1 MNTTKEKFKV
11 RNALFEKEDKT
22 DEELELEMEKKIKG
36 ISERV
41 EVESKKLQ
49 SKNKRE
55 KIEAVQKVIKAALL
69 IFEIKKRR
77 NIMATLAGSSLN
89 NIKDF
94 SLEVLNLADAE
105 FRRVTQA
112 IDSGGTLTM
121 AQMTKYQAEVSQYSL
136 ISQIMSAVVKELVD
150 SMKAIANKI

>member
-1 MNTTKEKFKV
+1 MTMNTTKEKFKV

-22 DEELELEMEKKIKG
+22 DEELEAEMEEKIKS

-69 IFEIKKRR
+69 IFEIKKLK
-77 NIMATLAGSSLN
+77 N
-89 NIKDF
+89 
-94 SLEVLNLADAE
+94 
-105 FRRVTQA
+105 
-112 IDSGGTLTM
+112 
-121 AQMTKYQAEVSQYSL
+121 
-136 ISQIMSAVVKELVD
+136 
-150 SMKAIANKI
+150 

>member
-22 DEELELEMEKKIKG
+22 DEELELEIEKKIKS

-55 KIEAVQKVIKAALL
+55 KIEAVQKVVQAALL
-69 IFEIKKRR
+69 IFEVKKLK
-77 NIMATLAGSSLN
+77 N
-89 NIKDF
+89 
-94 SLEVLNLADAE
+94 
-105 FRRVTQA
+105 
-112 IDSGGTLTM
+112 
-121 AQMTKYQAEVSQYSL
+121 
-136 ISQIMSAVVKELVD
+136 
-150 SMKAIANKI
+150 

>member
-69 IFEIKKRR
+69 IFEIKK
-77 NIMATLAGSSLN
+77 L
-89 NIKDF
+89 K
-94 SLEVLNLADAE
+94 NL
-105 FRRVTQA
+105 
-112 IDSGGTLTM
+112 
-121 AQMTKYQAEVSQYSL
+121 
-136 ISQIMSAVVKELVD
+136 
-150 SMKAIANKI
+150 